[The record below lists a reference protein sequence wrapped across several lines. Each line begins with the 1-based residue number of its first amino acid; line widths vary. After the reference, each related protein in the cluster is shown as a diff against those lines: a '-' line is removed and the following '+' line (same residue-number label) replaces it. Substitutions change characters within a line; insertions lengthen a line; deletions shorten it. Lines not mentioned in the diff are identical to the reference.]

1 MSRARIVLVAIVA
14 VVVLAPLV
22 VWVKGGAARFHAAE
36 VEVRA
41 PADQVFAYLTEP
53 EKMKQWVS
61 GLVESRREEAGS
73 GKQDRETG
81 SEKRDGEAASAKQSG
96 AAGSGKQGGEAGSA
110 KQNEVGSAKQNDEA
124 KSKAHD
130 GEAASANDNGEA
142 ESAQSGDAESEKG
155 NGVQA
160 AARPPEVGAR
170 SVDVIE
176 REGERVEIE
185 TEIRRIEKNQL
196 LQVRMRANF
205 FDAVNHFDLTPT
217 ANGTKVTQN
226 LTVSYKGF
234 ARFLAPFTDDKTR
247 SELERDLDRLKRAV
261 ENAAAQPATPPA
273 ADPAKP
279 N

>member
-1 MSRARIVLVAIVA
+1 MSRVRIVLLAIG
-14 VVVLAPLV
+14 VVVLLAPV
-22 VWVKGGAARFHAAE
+22 VMWVKGGTARFYAAE

-41 PADQVFAYLTEP
+41 PADQVFPYLTEP

-61 GLVESRREEAGS
+61 GLVESRRENAGS
-73 GKQDRETG
+73 EGHN
-81 SEKRDGEAASAKQSG
+81 SEAESEKQSG

-124 KSKAHD
+124 KSKTRED
-130 GEAASANDNGEA
+130 EAASANDNGEA
-142 ESAQSGDAESEKG
+142 ESEKQVGEAESEQSGEAQSEKG
-155 NGVQA
+155 SGVQA
-160 AARPPEVGAR
+160 VARPLEVGAR

-185 TEIRRIEKNQL
+185 TEVRRIEKNQL

-217 ANGTKVTQN
+217 ATGTRVTQN
-226 LTVSYKGF
+226 LTVSYQGF
-234 ARFLAPFTDDKTR
+234 ARFLAPFIDDKTR